1 MKKIFLVALVVC
13 QFVSNLAQAQNW
25 RLIKPEK
32 RQYFTVGE
40 IDTFY
45 EENFISGNQFSCIK
59 CDSAQA
65 INGGLDTIIYFPST
79 FYPVSSTFQ
88 SCLIEEPRWWTNSA
102 AIVMQ
107 NGDVAFLSTENDTFL
122 LKPHAQLGESWQCFK
137 VDSTIGTAVVTS
149 AIEVSSI
156 GGVDSQKTISFSFTK
171 LPQFFGFPPLQNSIV
186 ISKQHGIMTME
197 DLSNLPY
204 QKGQRNNNVYIQLPD
219 LQDSLDIGEDL
230 AWRYQPG
237 NWWQLMSQSGNTQG
251 LIVQDSV
258 LHSYAYGDAMVV
270 YIHRTG
276 TVAVPGTQTGNNNGG
291 AYGGSSS
298 GTVVVGN
305 LDTFFADTIHAE
317 MKFKLGELSY
327 PDSMDLEYPWERQ
340 DNRPSGY
347 KKPKFISR
355 ICNDLYVF
363 SQTDVAKHTGGFYQ
377 WVATDSCIQVSLPIR
392 LDANAMDS
400 ITSEFTFI
408 SKFGKTTDIEVSSL
422 MPECMLVYGNLAG
435 CEFGQ
440 KRDIFPLKST
450 ILEVERN
457 VQIVPQPSGTYANIL
472 LPTHLSAKLPKHCV
486 LLNAVGAAT
495 SVDIDGTR
503 IDLAHLPNG
512 VYTLLLHLE
521 GTSTIRKKIC
531 IAN

>member
-122 LKPHAQLGESWQCFK
+122 LKPLAQLGESWQCFK

-204 QKGQRNNNVYIQLPD
+204 QKGQRNNNVYMQLPA

-230 AWRYQPG
+230 AWRYKPG
-237 NWWQLMSQSGNTQG
+237 NYWQLMSELGITEG
-251 LIVQDSV
+251 LVVQDSV
-258 LHSYAYGDAMVV
+258 IHSYAYGDGMVV
-270 YIHRTG
+270 YFHRTG
-276 TVAVPGTQTGNNNGG
+276 TQAITGIQVGNNNGG
-291 AYGGSSS
+291 VYGGGN
-298 GTVVVGN
+298 GTVIVGN
-305 LDTFFADTIHAE
+305 LDTFFADTVYAE
-317 MKFKLGELSY
+317 LKFKLGELTY
-327 PDSMDLEYPWERQ
+327 PDSMDLIYPWESQ
-340 DNRPSGY
+340 NNMPSGY

-355 ICNDLYVF
+355 LCDDLYIF
-363 SQTDVAKHTGGFYQ
+363 TQTDVASHTFGLYN
-377 WVATDSCIQVSLPIR
+377 WVPSDSCIKVMLPVR
-392 LDANAMDS
+392 LDANAVDS
-400 ITSEFTFI
+400 INTAFTFI
-408 SKFGKTTDIEVSSL
+408 SKFGKTTNIEVSSL
-422 MPECMLVYGNLAG
+422 MPDCKLIFGNLAG
-435 CEFGQ
+435 CEFGH
-440 KRDIFPLKST
+440 KRNIFPLKSNT
-450 ILEVERN
+450 YAIEN
-457 VQIVPQPSGTYANIL
+457 AVQIVPQPCQSYVNIL
-472 LPTHLSAKLPKHCV
+472 LPNHLSAKLPKHCV